1 MTSANSTPTNPNSVL
16 KQMPIAV
23 GLIASTLL
31 VINRVLTPNL
41 VPSQSRSDALGI
53 IISAVLILTGLLWQ
67 NVAPNRPEVV
77 ELTGESGFELADDL
91 SESMRAELA
100 WASLLLLNNTATKA
114 IVIYYQGNVILRR
127 GILGQNAQLTPG
139 AIVKRVL
146 ETQKA
151 VYLVALKLYPGRIEF
166 DYLPE
171 NTQGVIC
178 QPIDAQGV
186 IVLGANAPRSYT
198 QQDEAWIGAIADK
211 LSYSLSRELGVE
223 S

>member
-1 MTSANSTPTNPNSVL
+1 MAWV

-31 VINRVLTPNL
+31 VVNRILTPNL

-53 IISAVLILTGLLWQ
+53 ILSAVLILTGLLWQ
-67 NVAPNRPEVV
+67 NVQAKPPEVV
-77 ELTGESGFELADDL
+77 TLEGESGFELADDL
-91 SESMRAELA
+91 SESVRAELA

-114 IVIYYQGNVILRR
+114 IVIYYQGKVILRR
-127 GILGQNAQLTPG
+127 GVLGKNAQLTPG
-139 AIVKRVL
+139 PIVKRVL

-178 QPIDAQGV
+178 QPIDAEGV
-186 IVLGANAPRSYT
+186 LVLGANAPRSYT
-198 QQDEAWIGAIADK
+198 QQDEAWIAAIAEK
-211 LSYSLSRELGVE
+211 LSYSLSRAA
-223 S
+223 

>member
-1 MTSANSTPTNPNSVL
+1 MAWV

-23 GLIASTLL
+23 GVIASTLL
-31 VINRVLTPNL
+31 VVNRILTPNL

-67 NVAPNRPEVV
+67 NVQPNRPEVV
-77 ELTGESGFELADDL
+77 VLAGESGFELADDL
-91 SESMRAELA
+91 SEAVRAELA

-114 IVIYYQGNVILRR
+114 IVIYYQDQVILRR
-127 GILGQNAQLTPG
+127 GVLGKNPQLTPG

-198 QQDEAWIGAIADK
+198 QQDEAWIAAIAEK
-211 LSYSLSRELGVE
+211 LSYSLSRELSGGCAQLPRIE
-223 S
+223 N

>member
-1 MTSANSTPTNPNSVL
+1 MAWV

-31 VINRVLTPNL
+31 VINRILTPNL

-77 ELTGESGFELADDL
+77 VLEGESGFELADDL
-91 SESMRAELA
+91 SESVRAELA
-100 WASLLLLNNTATKA
+100 WASLLLLNNTATKS
-114 IVIYYQGNVILRR
+114 IVIYYQAKVILRR
-127 GILGQNAQLTPG
+127 GVLGQNAQLTPG

-198 QQDEAWIGAIADK
+198 QQDEAWIAAIADK
-211 LSYSLSRELGVE
+211 LSYSLSRELNRIE
-223 S
+223 N

>member
-1 MTSANSTPTNPNSVL
+1 MAWV

-23 GLIASTLL
+23 GLMASTLL
-31 VINRVLTPNL
+31 VVNRILTPNL

-67 NVAPNRPEVV
+67 NVQAKSPEVV
-77 ELTGESGFELADDL
+77 TLEGESGFDLAEDL
-91 SESMRAELA
+91 SEPLRAELA
-100 WASLLLLNNTATKA
+100 WASLLLLNNTATRA
-114 IVIYYQGNVILRR
+114 IVIYYQGKVILRR
-127 GILGQNAQLTPG
+127 GVLGKNAQLTPG
-139 AIVKRVL
+139 AIVKRAM

-178 QPIDAQGV
+178 QPIDTLGV

-198 QQDEAWIGAIADK
+198 QQDEAWIAAIAEK
-211 LSYSLSRELGVE
+211 LSYSLSQVP
-223 S
+223 

>member
-1 MTSANSTPTNPNSVL
+1 MTSTNSTPTNPMAWV

-31 VINRVLTPNL
+31 VVNRILTPNL

-67 NVAPNRPEVV
+67 NVQAKSPEVV
-77 ELTGESGFELADDL
+77 TLEGESGFELADDL
-91 SESMRAELA
+91 SEAVRAELA
-100 WASLLLLNNTATKA
+100 WASLLLLNNTATRSV
-114 IVIYYQGNVILRR
+114 VIYYQGKVILRR
-127 GILGQNAQLTPG
+127 GVLGKNAQLTPG

-178 QPIDAQGV
+178 QPIDAEGV
-186 IVLGANAPRSYT
+186 LVLGANAPRSYT
-198 QQDEAWIGAIADK
+198 QQDEAWIGAIAEK
-211 LSYSLSRELGVE
+211 LSYSLSRAA
-223 S
+223 

>member
-1 MTSANSTPTNPNSVL
+1 MTSTNSTPTNPMAWV
-16 KQMPIAV
+16 KHMPIAV

-31 VINRVLTPNL
+31 VVNRILTPNL

-67 NVAPNRPEVV
+67 NVQAKSPEVV
-77 ELTGESGFELADDL
+77 ILEGESGFELAEDL
-91 SESMRAELA
+91 PESLRAELA

-114 IVIYYQGNVILRR
+114 IVIYYQGKVILRR
-127 GILGQNAQLTPG
+127 GVLGKTAQLTPG

-178 QPIDAQGV
+178 QPIDAEGV

-198 QQDEAWIGAIADK
+198 QQDEAWIGAIAEK
-211 LSYSLSRELGVE
+211 LSYSLSQNP
-223 S
+223 

>member
-1 MTSANSTPTNPNSVL
+1 MAWV

-31 VINRVLTPNL
+31 VVNRILTPNL

-67 NVAPNRPEVV
+67 NVQAKSPEVV
-77 ELTGESGFELADDL
+77 TLEGESGFELADGL
-91 SESMRAELA
+91 SETVRAELA
-100 WASLLLLNNTATKA
+100 WASLLLLNNTATRS
-114 IVIYYQGNVILRR
+114 IVIYYQDQVILRR
-127 GILGQNAQLTPG
+127 GVLGKNAQLTPG
-139 AIVKRVL
+139 PIVNRVL

-178 QPIDAQGV
+178 QPIDAEGV

-198 QQDEAWIGAIADK
+198 QQDEAWIGAIAEK
-211 LSYSLSRELGVE
+211 LSYSLSHDRDNSVDDRGGEKA
-223 S
+223 

>member
-1 MTSANSTPTNPNSVL
+1 MTSTNATPQNPMAWV

-31 VINRVLTPNL
+31 VVNRILTPNL

-53 IISAVLILTGLLWQ
+53 ILSAVLILTGLLWQ
-67 NVAPNRPEVV
+67 NVQAKSPEVV
-77 ELTGESGFELADDL
+77 TLEGESGFELADDL
-91 SESMRAELA
+91 SEAVRAELA
-100 WASLLLLNNTATKA
+100 WASLLLLNNTATRSV
-114 IVIYYQGNVILRR
+114 VIYYQGKVILRR
-127 GILGQNAQLTPG
+127 GVLGKTAQLTPG

-178 QPIDAQGV
+178 QPIDAEGV
-186 IVLGANAPRSYT
+186 LVLGANAPRSYT
-198 QQDEAWIGAIADK
+198 QQDEAWIGAIAEK
-211 LSYSLSRELGVE
+211 LSYSLSRAA
-223 S
+223 